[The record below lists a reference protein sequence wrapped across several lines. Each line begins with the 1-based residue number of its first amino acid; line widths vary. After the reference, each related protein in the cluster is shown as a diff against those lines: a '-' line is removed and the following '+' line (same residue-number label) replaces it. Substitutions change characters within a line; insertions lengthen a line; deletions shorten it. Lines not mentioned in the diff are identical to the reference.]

1 MSAIRHTNHL
11 LFHPGLIVGTPGAI
25 ALLEGSH
32 ISPAELVSRH
42 LSGDWG
48 TIDEHDRLENDFAVE
63 NGLRIMSVYE
73 MPDSGEV
80 VWIITECDRSVTTL
94 LLPEEY

>member
-1 MSAIRHTNHL
+1 MPAIRHTSQQ
-11 LFHPGLIVGTPGAI
+11 LFHAGIIVGTPGAI
-25 ALLEGSH
+25 ALLEASH
-32 ISPAELVSRH
+32 ISPSELLSRH

-48 TIDEHDRLENDFAVE
+48 TIDEEDRLENDLAVA
-63 NGLRIMSVYE
+63 NGMRIMSVYE
-73 MPDSGEV
+73 MPESGEV